1 MNEGDQLKQVQRQTA
16 YEQISAIF
24 RSVYNLPKLQ
34 FITVVL
40 LAVIAI
46 EGAFSIYQTAT
57 KDAYKQRSELRNK
70 FWKASYFAEI
80 KNIDAMNQTLNQL
93 AKNPLFKLEKYQ
105 DRLFKKAENSNNQ
118 TIVDGLVAR
127 QILMHNP
134 KAIEA
139 LDRMVEAQKNDPKS
153 WSNFLETQQI
163 HKNNNVL
170 FK

>member
-1 MNEGDQLKQVQRQTA
+1 MNEGNQLKQVQRQTS
-16 YEQISAIF
+16 YEQIGAIF
-24 RSVYNLPKLQ
+24 RLVYNLPKLQ

-57 KDAYKQRSELRNK
+57 KNVYKQRSELRNN

-105 DRLFKKAENSNNQ
+105 ARLLAKAENSNNQ

-127 QILMHNP
+127 QILVENP
-134 KAIEA
+134 EAMNA
-139 LDRMVEAQKNDPKS
+139 LDRIVEAQKNDPKS
-153 WSNFLETQQI
+153 WNNFLETQQI
-163 HKNNNVL
+163 HKNSNVL

>member
-16 YEQISAIF
+16 YEQIGAIF
-24 RSVYNLPKLQ
+24 RIVYNLPKLQ
-34 FITVVL
+34 FVTVVL

-57 KDAYKQRSELRNK
+57 KNAYIQRSELRQN

-105 DRLFKKAENSNNQ
+105 ARLLAKAENSNNQ

-127 QILMHNP
+127 QILVENP
-134 KAIEA
+134 EAMNA

-153 WSNFLETQQI
+153 WNNFLETQEK

>member
-16 YEQISAIF
+16 YEQIGAIF
-24 RSVYNLPKLQ
+24 RIVYNLPKLQ
-34 FITVVL
+34 FVTVVL

-57 KDAYKQRSELRNK
+57 KNAYIHRSELRQN

-105 DRLFKKAENSNNQ
+105 ARLLAKAENSNNQ

-127 QILMHNP
+127 QILVENP
-134 KAIEA
+134 EAMNA

-153 WSNFLETQQI
+153 WNNFLETQEK